1 MSQTTQETPLW
12 RSQIIVPVNVE
23 KYVAKAHTRGA
34 DCVILDLEDSITPPE
49 KEVARGLIA
58 DAARRAA
65 AGGADILVR
74 INQPLQL
81 AVRDIEAVLSPA
93 IAGLVLPKVDSASH
107 VRLLAQLVDDVER
120 QRGLPPGHTRFVV
133 LIETPSA
140 FFRMAEIA
148 AAHPRIVAMSL
159 GSEDFSMET
168 GSEPDPEVLL
178 YPKQQVVIAASAAGI
193 MPMGVIGSIATYKD
207 IDGYRAS
214 IARSRRFGFQ
224 GASCIHPDIVPLLN
238 EGFAPAAAEMA
249 SARKVIEAFE
259 QAKREGRGS
268 LSVDG
273 KMIDIPVV
281 MRAEKVLDI
290 ARRVEARAVKAR
302 TLAT

>member
-1 MSQTTQETPLW
+1 MTQSSRDLPLW

-34 DCVILDLEDSITPPE
+34 DAVILDLEDSITPPE
-49 KEVARGLIA
+49 KAAARGLVA
-58 DAARRAA
+58 DAARRAS

-81 AVRDIEAVLSPA
+81 AVRDIEAVVSPA
-93 IAGLVLPKVDSASH
+93 VKALMLPKVDSASH

-120 QRGLPPGHTRFVV
+120 DRGMIPGTTKFLVV
-133 LIETPSA
+133 IETAEA
-140 FFRMAEIA
+140 FFRMPEIA

-159 GSEDFSMET
+159 GSEDFSLAT
-168 GSEPDPEVLL
+168 LSEPDPEVLL
-178 YPKQQVVIAASAAGI
+178 YPKQHMAIAACSAGI
-193 MPMGVIGSIATYKD
+193 MAMGVIGSIANYRD
-207 IDGYRAS
+207 IEGYRAA

-238 EGFAPAAAEMA
+238 EGFAPSEAEVA
-249 SARKVIEAFE
+249 SARKVIDAFE
-259 QAKREGRGS
+259 VAKAEGRGS

-273 KMIDIPVV
+273 KMIDIPIVL
-281 MRAEKVLDI
+281 RAEAVL
-290 ARRVEARAVKAR
+290 ARARSVAAR
-302 TLAT
+302 PAAAA

>member
-1 MSQTTQETPLW
+1 MSGTTHERPLW

-23 KYVAKAHTRGA
+23 KYVAKAHARNA
-34 DCVILDLEDSITPPE
+34 DAIILDLEDSITLPE
-49 KEVARGLIA
+49 KE
-58 DAARRAA
+58 AARALIPGAVQRAA
-65 AGGADILVR
+65 AGGADMLVR

-81 AVRDIEAVLSPA
+81 AVRDIEAVVSPA
-93 IAGLVLPKVDSASH
+93 VCALVLPKVDSASH

-120 QRGLPPGHTRFVV
+120 ERGMALGHTKFMALV
-133 LIETPSA
+133 ETPA
-140 FFRMAEIA
+140 AWFRMAEIA
-148 AAHPRIVAMSL
+148 ASHPRVVAMSL

-168 GSEPDPEVLL
+168 ASEPDPDVLL
-178 YPKQQVVIAASAAGI
+178 GPKQQVVIACAAAGI

-207 IDGYRAS
+207 IEGYKAS

-238 EGFAPAAAEMA
+238 EGFAPAAAEVV

-281 MRAEKVLDI
+281 MRAQKVLDI
-290 ARRVEARAVKAR
+290 AGRVEARAAR
-302 TLAT
+302 ARGAAA

>member
-1 MSQTTQETPLW
+1 MTQPVHDRPLW
-12 RSQIIVPVNVE
+12 RSQIIVPINVE

-34 DCVILDLEDSITPPE
+34 DAIILDLEDSITPPE
-49 KEVARGLIA
+49 KAAARA
-58 DAARRAA
+58 MVESAARRTSAD
-65 AGGADILVR
+65 GADIIVR

-81 AVRDIEAVLSPA
+81 AVRDIEAAVRPG
-93 IAGLVLPKVDSASH
+93 IAALMLPKVDSASH

-120 QRGLPPGHTRFVV
+120 EQGMPAGHTKFIT

-140 FFRMAEIA
+140 YFRMVEIA
-148 AAHPRIVAMSL
+148 SAHPRVVAMSL

-168 GSEPDPEVLL
+168 GSEPDPDVLMV
-178 YPKQQVVIAASAAGI
+178 PKQQVVIACSAAGI
-193 MPMGVIGSIATYKD
+193 TPMGVIGSIANYKD
-207 IDGYRAS
+207 TEGYRAS

-238 EGFAPAAAEMA
+238 AGFSPDAAEIA
-249 SARKVIEAFE
+249 SAHKVIAAFE
-259 QAKREGRGS
+259 QAKAAGRGS

-281 MRAEKVLDI
+281 MRAEKALDI
-290 ARRVEARAVKAR
+290 ARRVDARAAKARAVVA
-302 TLAT
+302 